1 MLFGAAAAATAIPDA
16 VKAALLSGG
25 AELGDKTFFVAM
37 LLSAWVAQCGRA
49 RCLVFAGAVAAL
61 AFHAGA
67 TAFAHRI
74 DVLVNHHASLHFF
87 AAALFL
93 GLGIKAFLDLTRADS
108 EALRK
113 RQLDQ
118 YGEAKF
124 EGNPYATQLMEQN
137 KYLMPSSYQA
147 QTQETNPFAS
157 DLETRPFGSEGA
169 SSSSSG
175 FINGYGTATSYQ
187 GERSIDVA
195 APMGAPEDPQEDNL
209 LALVFVLVT
218 SFVLVAIAELGDKS
232 AMLLDASQLRGHS
245 LFLGAALGYTA
256 VTFLSVVIGM
266 VLRWHLSERR
276 LLFGA
281 VLASFALSMASLSE
295 GLTCFGQSH
304 KWTAL
309 LPLHAFTG
317 VSASVES
324 LLQVES

>member
-1 MLFGAAAAATAIPDA
+1 MATAEIPSA

-49 RCLVFAGAVAAL
+49 RCLVFAGAVSAL
-61 AFHAGA
+61 ALHAGA
-67 TAFAHRI
+67 TAYAHRV
-74 DVLVNHHASLHFF
+74 DVLANRHASLHFF
-87 AAALFL
+87 AASLFL

-113 RQLDQ
+113 RQTERHGDP
-118 YGEAKF
+118 ASKF
-124 EGNPYATQLMEQN
+124 EGNPYAAQLMDQN
-137 KYLMPSSYQA
+137 KYMMPSSFQPS
-147 QTQETNPFAS
+147 EDDTNPFAS
-157 DLETRPFGSEGA
+157 DLETRPFGSESA
-169 SSSSSG
+169 SSSSG

-187 GERSIDVA
+187 GERSYDVA
-195 APMGAPEDPQEDNL
+195 APMDAPEDPQEDNL
-209 LALVFVLVT
+209 PALLCILAS

-232 AMLLDASQLRGHS
+232 AMLLDASQLRGS
-245 LFLGAALGYTA
+245 NLFMGAALGYTV
-256 VTFLSVVIGM
+256 VTALSVIIGM

-276 LLFGA
+276 LLFSA

-317 VSASVES
+317 ASATIES